1 MRIVWKD
8 SNPLEYKDVKYRN
21 HIVSGTP
28 KGWITN
34 APGDGNIYSSHYC
47 ALNAIDEM
55 LGIEGRRVRGKGNLK
70 RQAYGIEIIGKKEGE
85 SA

>member
-34 APGDGNIYSSHYC
+34 VPGDDNIYSSHYC

-70 RQAYGIEIIGKKEGE
+70 RQSYGIEIIGKKEGE